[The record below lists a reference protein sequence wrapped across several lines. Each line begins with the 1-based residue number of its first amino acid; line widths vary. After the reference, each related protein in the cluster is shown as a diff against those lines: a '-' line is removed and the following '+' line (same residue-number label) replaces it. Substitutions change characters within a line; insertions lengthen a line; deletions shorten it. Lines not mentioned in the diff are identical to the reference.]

1 MKSFFSLILDFIARN
16 PLTTLL
22 VVVLCVAAPQVLG
35 IFALILLVPV
45 LLAIVGGALFLWKLR
60 KAQRDV
66 EQKMREAQG
75 RASYSERR
83 YGAGD
88 SAREGNVTVT
98 ATEPQQKRVSDDV
111 GEYVDFKEVKE

>member
-1 MKSFFSLILDFIARN
+1 MKSLFSLILDFITRN
-16 PLTTLL
+16 PLTTLIF
-22 VVVLCVAAPQVLG
+22 VLLCIAAPQVLG

-45 LLAIVGGALFLWKLR
+45 MLAVMGGLIFLWKVR

-66 EQKMREAQG
+66 EQKMRDAQG

-83 YGAGD
+83 YSGGG
-88 SAREGNVTVT
+88 STQEGNVTVT

>member
-1 MKSFFSLILDFIARN
+1 MKSFFSLILDFITRN

-22 VVVLCVAAPQVLG
+22 FVLLCVAAPQVLG

-45 LLAIVGGALFLWKLR
+45 MLVVIGGAIFLWRVR
-60 KAQRDV
+60 KTQRDV

-83 YGAGD
+83 YGRGGT
-88 SAREGNVTVT
+88 AREGNVTVT

-111 GEYVDFKEVKE
+111 GEYVDFKELKE

>member
-1 MKSFFSLILDFIARN
+1 MKSFFSLILDFITRN

-22 VVVLCVAAPQVLG
+22 VVLLCVAAPQVLG

-45 LLAIVGGALFLWKLR
+45 LLAIIGGAIFLWKVR

-83 YGAGD
+83 YGGGGTV
-88 SAREGNVTVT
+88 REGNVTVT